1 MLVTLSV
8 VVAVFLS
15 YWYQPGVPATIIS
28 ILVGGGAPGG
38 VYLAWEA
45 FLVSFRQE
53 EDSKAESRTLVRDAD
68 ELAESVRIQW
78 SDEAIVRQFN
88 DYSQLMIT
96 WTAAMESLTVDWN
109 ELVKLAR
116 GGLGRPALSA
126 QVTWATGPAGLTGFD
141 RTLPDVL
148 RRVPTGW
155 LVVLGGAGS
164 GKTMLMLR
172 LVLDLLAR
180 RQPGNGDPVPVLVP
194 VTSWDPEKGTL
205 FGWLEERLTIDHPGL
220 GEFVTTDRGEQSR
233 IAALLAQRKI
243 IPVLDGLDEM
253 PAAARRKVIARLND
267 VLALPACPPQLLI
280 TCRDFEYAEAV
291 GDYGRGWS
299 PLRGAAAIEL
309 HDLDA
314 DHVEA
319 YLSDTGRDRRWQE
332 VAKELRKRDSPV
344 GEALRTPLYVS
355 LAARIYNPHPDDPE
369 DLPGEL
375 KSPDELTAYQD
386 AEGIKDHLLD
396 EFIRAAYRP
405 DKEQAKRA
413 EDWLELL
420 ARYLE
425 SKKET
430 SLQWWT
436 LHRLGPPMLVPTVVG
451 IVCAIGAGLA
461 AATDTHAGVGI
472 GFGFGA
478 GLLIAMGVAQAIN
491 VAKRARIERPGPGIA
506 GGLIGGAIGGVLAGV
521 AAKAH
526 IGHDPSLLSGLPEAL
541 GMGLGAGASSSPVGG
556 FVGAL
561 AGGFVGGLAEGT
573 GLGLPAVIVNGLA
586 VGLAAGLGVAY
597 VGRAKPARRTPEWNA
612 GFGVT
617 GGVVVGLAAGVIAGS
632 EEGPIAGAVAALLIG
647 AAACWPIG
655 LAHTEQKL
663 NTVPSPE
670 QSLLRDAK
678 AFRRASISA
687 GLAAGVFGFVGG
699 SMTSIFAVGA
709 KVNLHIVL
717 SDGLGIGLASAL
729 VVGLAFGFYH
739 AASPG
744 FLIVSWWLALTR
756 GMPWRLK
763 RFLDDAYRRS
773 ILRQAG
779 AEYQFRHE
787 SLQNHLS
794 DKPLPDRSQ
803 RPQDIPPAPA
813 QRRE

>member
-1 MLVTLSV
+1 
-8 VVAVFLS
+8 
-15 YWYQPGVPATIIS
+15 
-28 ILVGGGAPGG
+28 
-38 VYLAWEA
+38 
-45 FLVSFRQE
+45 
-53 EDSKAESRTLVRDAD
+53 
-68 ELAESVRIQW
+68 
-78 SDEAIVRQFN
+78 
-88 DYSQLMIT
+88 
-96 WTAAMESLTVDWN
+96 
-109 ELVKLAR
+109 
-116 GGLGRPALSA
+116 
-126 QVTWATGPAGLTGFD
+126 
-141 RTLPDVL
+141 
-148 RRVPTGW
+148 
-155 LVVLGGAGS
+155 
-164 GKTMLMLR
+164 
-172 LVLDLLAR
+172 
-180 RQPGNGDPVPVLVP
+180 
-194 VTSWDPEKGTL
+194 
-205 FGWLEERLTIDHPGL
+205 
-220 GEFVTTDRGEQSR
+220 
-233 IAALLAQRKI
+233 
-243 IPVLDGLDEM
+243 M

-280 TCRDFEYAEAV
+280 TCRDSEYAEAV

-344 GEALRTPLYVS
+344 GKALRTPLYVS
-355 LAARIYNPHPDDPE
+355 LAAGIYNPHPDDPE
-369 DLPGEL
+369 DLPGEI
-375 KSPDELTAYQD
+375 KSPEELTAYQD
-386 AEGIKDHLLD
+386 AEGIKDYLLD
-396 EFIRAAYRP
+396 EFIRAAYRS

-425 SKKET
+425 SKNET

-436 LHRLGPPMLVPTVVG
+436 LHRLGPPMLVPAVVG
-451 IVCAIGAGLA
+451 IVCGIGAGLA
-461 AATDTHAGVGI
+461 ATTGTHVGVGI

-478 GLLIAMGVAQAIN
+478 GLLIAMGVAQAIKF
-491 VAKRARIERPGPGIA
+491 VERATIDRPGPGVA

-526 IGHDPSLLSGLPEAL
+526 IGHDPSLISGLPEAL
-541 GMGLGAGASSSPVGG
+541 GMGLGAGVSSSRVGG

-573 GLGLPAVIVNGLA
+573 GLGLPAGIVNGLA
-586 VGLAAGLGVAY
+586 VGLAAGLAVAY
-597 VGRAKPARRTPEWNA
+597 VGRATPARRTPDWNA
-612 GFGVT
+612 GFGIT
-617 GGVVVGLAAGVIAGS
+617 GGVVVGLVTGVIAGS
-632 EEGPIAGAVAALLIG
+632 EEGPIAGAAAALLIG

-663 NTVPSPE
+663 NTVPSPG

-678 AFRRASISA
+678 AFRRASLTA
-687 GLAAGVFGFVGG
+687 ALAAGVFGFVGG
-699 SMTSIFAVGA
+699 SMTSIFEVGA
-709 KVNLHIVL
+709 KVNLHTVVH
-717 SDGLGIGLASAL
+717 DGLGIGLSAAL
-729 VVGLAFGFYH
+729 VVGLTFGFYH

-763 RFLDDAYRRS
+763 HFLDDAYRRS

-787 SLQNHLS
+787 SLQDHLS
-794 DKPLPDRSQ
+794 SKALLSRIR
-803 RPQDIPPAPA
+803 RPQDVPPAPA
-813 QRRE
+813 